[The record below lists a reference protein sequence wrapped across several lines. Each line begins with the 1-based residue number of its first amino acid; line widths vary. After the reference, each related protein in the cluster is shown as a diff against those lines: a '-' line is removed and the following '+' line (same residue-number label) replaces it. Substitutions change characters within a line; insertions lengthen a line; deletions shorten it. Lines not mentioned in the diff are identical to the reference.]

1 MQYVVYITTGG
12 ETMQARRTMLQDNE
26 FCLRSGWALA
36 SNDKSDI
43 YINDYFGKQFYL
55 LSSLQRP

>member
-1 MQYVVYITTGG
+1 MQYVVYITIGG
-12 ETMQARRTMLQDNE
+12 ETIQARRTMLQDNE

-43 YINDYFGKQFYL
+43 YINDYFGK
-55 LSSLQRP
+55 